1 MKNYRNLLL
10 TVGLATSLILSGCA
24 MATPGSEQPPS
35 LTPPAEPTPESPASS
50 TTEPSGAK
58 LSTGTLEMR
67 VTDAPP
73 RDEVTSIIFNVSA
86 IEVHKAVA
94 EQEQEQQQEDE
105 GEQVQEQEQQQVQQG
120 EGEWLPL
127 NIVEEA
133 NPFDIVELKER
144 GLQEVL
150 ALDELE
156 VGRYTQ
162 IRMTIESAEVTL
174 GDGEPEEA
182 TLPSG
187 ELKFVHPF
195 DIAEGETTVLL
206 LDFDADKSVT
216 VTGQGKVI
224 VNPVVKLT
232 VEQ

>member
-1 MKNYRNLLL
+1 MKNYRTLLL
-10 TVGLATSLILSGCA
+10 TVGLVTSLILSGCA
-24 MATPGSEQPPS
+24 MATPGAEQPP
-35 LTPPAEPTPESPASS
+35 PPTQPTEPTPLPEATPSP
-50 TTEPSGAK
+50 TTEPSGAE
-58 LSTGTLEMR
+58 LSTGTLEIR

-73 RDEVTSIIFNVSA
+73 RDEVTGIIFNVSG

-94 EQEQEQQQEDE
+94 EQEQEQEGE

-127 NIVEEA
+127 NIIEEA
-133 NPFDIVELKER
+133 NPFDIVKLKES

-150 ALDELE
+150 ALEELE
-156 VGRYTQ
+156 VGKYTQ

-187 ELKFVHPF
+187 ELKFVRPF
-195 DIAEGETTVLL
+195 DVVEGETTILL